1 MIPGAMPRQNSGFH
15 IPAMAA
21 HVMQY
26 LQPSGEGLWLD
37 CTTGGGGHARLICQA
52 LMPEAVF
59 VGIDRDPAA
68 LEYAGECLADAR
80 CNVHLVHEHFKNAGT
95 VIDRFGGVV
104 SGALWDLG
112 LSSHQLEAGRG
123 FSFLEEDSPLDMR
136 QDPDVSRTAAEVV
149 NHLEEREL
157 ADIIFHNSDER
168 FSRRIASSI
177 VRSRPLMRVSD
188 LTQAVLRALP
198 SGYRQRDDVLRRTFQ
213 AIRMEVNEE
222 LAQIEQSLEA
232 VAARLAPGGRMV
244 VLSYHSGEDRIVKI
258 FFRTGKLEGRL
269 VILTPKPI
277 RPDEDEA
284 RTNPRARPAR
294 LRAAEALEQAG

>member
-1 MIPGAMPRQNSGFH
+1 
-15 IPAMAA
+15 
-21 HVMQY
+21 MQY
-26 LQPSGEGLWLD
+26 LQPSGDGLWLD
-37 CTTGGGGHARLICQA
+37 CTTGGGGHARLICKA
-52 LMPEAVF
+52 LAPEAVF

-68 LEYAGECLADAR
+68 LEYAGGCLADAR
-80 CNVHLVHEHFKNAGT
+80 CHVHLVREHFKNAGM

-104 SGALWDLG
+104 YGALWDLG

-136 QDPDVSRTAAEVV
+136 QDPDVSRTAAELV

-177 VRSRPLMRVSD
+177 VRSRPLVRVSE

-222 LAQIEQSLEA
+222 LVQIEQSLQA
-232 VAARLAPGGRMV
+232 VTDRLAPGGRMV
-244 VLSYHSGEDRIVKI
+244 VLSYHSGEDRIVKN
-258 FFRTGKLEGRL
+258 FFRMGKYEGRL
-269 VILTPKPI
+269 AVLTPKPI

-284 RTNPRARPAR
+284 RANPRARPAR
-294 LRAAEALEQAG
+294 LRAAEAQERTDC